1 MPGNM
6 GSIKGGSWKNFLK
19 RLEESPDFVYSN
31 LVV

>member
-19 RLEESPDFVYSN
+19 SLEESVIFVYSI
-31 LVV
+31 LIV